1 MSVIRTLPTALLSAL
16 LAGSPAV
23 LSAQASVPVGYG
35 HGYGTYG
42 TPERPALPSWV
53 EQRRAWFA
61 QRPAFETHPMPEWS
75 RELYGPCM
83 RPSLNEPRG
92 FERPPVNTLPSYHT
106 PGWDAPYY
114 RGPGHYWGGT
124 PFDGRGDL
132 AGDMS
137 FGFGMSGS
145 GFGSGRGYN
154 RHPPHGYGYPYG
166 YGWPAQTAVAAP
178 ATEDAEAAQLPQ
190 VSVEEP
196 EPAPAPRAAAEAQ
209 PDLTARIDSD
219 GDGDGDGDGVPDVLD
234 LCPNTPAGAVVDA
247 FGCEQDTRIVLR
259 GVNFQTNSAE
269 LTEDSV
275 EILDRVAGTLVAN
288 PEIAV
293 EIAGHT
299 DSDGDAAYN
308 IDLSQRRAE
317 TVMSYLVESGV
328 ATERL
333 TAAGYGEEQPIASN
347 DTAEGKAMNRR
358 VELTRR

>member
-16 LAGSPAV
+16 LAGSPALV
-23 LSAQASVPVGYG
+23 SAQSSVPVGYG
-35 HGYGTYG
+35 HSYGPYG
-42 TPERPALPSWV
+42 APERPASPSWV

-61 QRPAFETHPMPEWS
+61 QRPAFEAHPVPEWS

-92 FERPPVNTLPSYHT
+92 FERRPFNTLPSYHA

-114 RGPGHYWGGT
+114 RGPGHYRSGT
-124 PFDGRGDL
+124 SFDGRGDL
-132 AGDMS
+132 AGDMG

-145 GFGSGRGYN
+145 GFGSGRGFG
-154 RHPPHGYGYPYG
+154 RHAPYGYGYPHG
-166 YGWPAQTAVAAP
+166 YGWPAQPAVAAP
-178 ATEDAEAAQLPQ
+178 TPEDTEAAQLPQ
-190 VSVEEP
+190 VSVAEP
-196 EPAPAPRAAAEAQ
+196 EPAPAPQAAAEAQ
-209 PDLTARIDSD
+209 PDLAARIDS
-219 GDGDGDGDGVPDVLD
+219 DGDGVPDVLD

-299 DSDGDAAYN
+299 DSDGDATYN

-333 TAAGYGEEQPIASN
+333 TAIGYGDEEPIASN